1 MAQTD
6 ACNTF
11 EVGKTVTKE
20 IVLLKGPEDVGRLPP
35 PAFVP
40 LSFSEEYV
48 KQPHLTGAPGY
59 PVDTHYVFE
68 MNFDTGA
75 PVPQGDLDYVS
86 RQSENRDVQIEIS
99 TTWLPLMEHAMPKIG
114 LPTSDEV
121 PPTNFDVVGSHYGMT
136 EISYLAALQAA
147 NAGAYYI
154 QKSQA
159 IRIFVGSDT
168 EQLSFL
174 ICPRTQGAV
183 IAPYCEWMT
192 KLDDDIFIT
201 ARFRG
206 KHIDDLAN
214 ISERTLDFVKCIR
227 GDF

>member
-1 MAQTD
+1 MAKTD

-11 EVGKTVTKE
+11 DVAKKVTKE
-20 IVLLKGPEDVGRLPP
+20 IVFLQGPEDVGRLPP

-40 LSFSEEYV
+40 LTFSGEYV

-59 PVDTHYVFE
+59 PFDTHYVFE

-86 RQSENRDVQIEIS
+86 RQSEHRDVQIEIS

-114 LPTSDEV
+114 LPTNGAV
-121 PPTNFDVVGSHYGMT
+121 PPEKFDAVGNHYGMM
-136 EISYLAALQAA
+136 EIDYLAALQAA

-159 IRIFVGSDT
+159 TRIFVGSDI
-168 EQLSFL
+168 EQPSIL
-174 ICPRTQGAV
+174 ICPRKQEAG

-192 KLDDDIFIT
+192 KMDDLFIA

-206 KHIDDLAN
+206 KHINDLAN
-214 ISERTLDFVKCIR
+214 ISEKTLDFVKCMT
-227 GDF
+227 GGF